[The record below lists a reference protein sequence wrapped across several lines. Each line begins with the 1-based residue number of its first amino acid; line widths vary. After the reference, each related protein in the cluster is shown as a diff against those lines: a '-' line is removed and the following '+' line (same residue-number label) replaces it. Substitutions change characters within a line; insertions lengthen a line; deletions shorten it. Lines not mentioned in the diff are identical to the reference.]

1 MNGKDFRQ
9 VILRAANSRLDDI
22 VAKKPND
29 FELCKYIF
37 PVGRWQIAIWW
48 VERMSANP
56 AIESHSELVS
66 LDPLVNLLADDMEAV
81 NAMILQRLASDVPLI
96 PELAGHLIAAG
107 GKRIRPM
114 MTLAGAQIVGGSA
127 HAVGLATAVEFIHSA
142 TLLHDDVIDES
153 NLRRGRD
160 SANALW
166 GNEASVLVGDF
177 LFARAFELMVEAGDI
192 TVLGQLA
199 HASARITEGEIKQMT
214 IAGMPDTPQDAYFDV
229 ITGKTAIL
237 FAAAAAG
244 AKLAGAID
252 GDVAVMHDYGLQ
264 LGLAFQIMDDAMDY
278 GVSSSAMGKNTGDDF
293 IDQKITLPVI
303 LAWQDGDANDHEFW
317 QRTLGDGNFAD
328 GDLATAQAILAS
340 HDAIDRSIAIAGDY
354 ANAAIAALSRLSS
367 PGQSQMPIIAALG
380 AAARFSAAR
389 QN

>member
-1 MNGKDFRQ
+1 
-9 VILRAANSRLDDI
+9 
-22 VAKKPND
+22 
-29 FELCKYIF
+29 
-37 PVGRWQIAIWW
+37 
-48 VERMSANP
+48 
-56 AIESHSELVS
+56 
-66 LDPLVNLLADDMEAV
+66 
-81 NAMILQRLASDVPLI
+81 
-96 PELAGHLIAAG
+96 
-107 GKRIRPM
+107 
-114 MTLAGAQIVGGSA
+114 
-127 HAVGLATAVEFIHSA
+127 
-142 TLLHDDVIDES
+142 VIDES

-160 SANALW
+160 TANALW

-199 HASARITEGEIKQMT
+199 NASARITEGEIKQMT
-214 IAGMPDTPQDAYFDV
+214 IAGMPDTPQESYVDV

-237 FAAAAAG
+237 FAAAAAAG
-244 AKLAGAID
+244 AKLAGAND
-252 GDVAVMHDYGLQ
+252 NDVAVMHDYGLQ

-303 LAWQDGDANDHEFW
+303 LAWQDGDANDREFW
-317 QRTLGDGNFAD
+317 QHTMGDGNFAD
-328 GDLATAQAILAS
+328 GDLATAQAILGT
-340 HDAIDRSIAIAGDY
+340 HNAIDRSIAMAGDY

-367 PGQSQMPIIAALG
+367 PNQSQMPIITALG